1 MQAFILRIAPSNI
14 DKVPEALESD
24 QIIIGWSATPGLL
37 DPSLPWKKFRQQ
49 IHINHYAEEKTRHRA
64 GAAAGHMWRFVRE
77 MQIGDL
83 VVVPS
88 GPKFYVAEIIGD
100 AVYLPERLNDDTSY
114 RRAVRWL
121 NGKKPIPRSY
131 AKAALISR
139 MKVYGTSATATDL
152 LEEINDALT
161 RAASGSKPSF
171 KVELQSALVAETVT
185 HLRSGHIDNFG
196 FEELI
201 KELLI
206 EMGAKNAEVV
216 ARRLD
221 KGADVLAT
229 FRVAE
234 TFQYTLAV
242 QAKHWNGSN
251 PVTRKVVEQLIDG
264 IEASNANLGMVIT
277 SGTIDE
283 SAVQAAMTY
292 TEATGVLVELIDG
305 EQFAKMLIEQG
316 IGRW

>member
-37 DPSLPWKKFRQQ
+37 DASLPWKNFRQQ
-49 IHINHYAEEKTRHRA
+49 IHINHYAEEKTLHRA

-88 GPKFYVAEIIGD
+88 GPSFYVAEIIGD
-100 AVYLPERLNDDTSY
+100 AVYLPERSSDDTSY

-121 NGKKPIPRSY
+121 NGKKPIPRNY

-139 MKVYGTSATATDL
+139 MKVYGTSASATDL
-152 LEEINDALT
+152 VEEINDALT

-171 KVELQSALVAETVT
+171 KVELQGALIEKTVA
-185 HLRSGHIDNFG
+185 HLRSGHIDSFG

-206 EMGAKNAEVV
+206 EMGAKNAQVI
-216 ARRLD
+216 ARRQD

-242 QAKHWNGSN
+242 QAKHWNGSS
-251 PVTRKVVEQLIDG
+251 PVTSKVVKQLIDG

-283 SAVQAAMTY
+283 SAVKAAMAY
-292 TEATGVLVELIDG
+292 TEANGTLIELVDG